1 MRLELKDFIIF
12 VVLNELLMKSY
23 AVKPAI
29 DTVIGTR
36 FSLTIGP
43 VLISLFSNS
52 KNVETY
58 TQSTY
63 KKDVII

>member
-1 MRLELKDFIIF
+1 
-12 VVLNELLMKSY
+12 MKSY

-36 FSLTIGP
+36 FSLTIGS